1 MTPPAP
7 RTPSARGPALSVDRV
22 RPAYQQVADQLL
34 ERVLDGSLAAGD
46 RLPPEGEL
54 AVAFGVSRSTMREA
68 LRVLASRDLI
78 TTVRGTTGGSFV
90 SRADAEQ
97 VSSFLETSIGL
108 MSGSADVSLD
118 QMLEARELV
127 EVPGARLAAL
137 RRSEA
142 HLAELRATIESEKAS
157 RGRSERFERHK
168 HFHGVVLEASGNRL
182 FTLVNEPVFRVL
194 RAQFW
199 RPELPASHWEM
210 VDHDHDELLALIEA
224 GDGEGAAEA
233 MRAHLVRVRPA
244 YQRPGEGSAT

>member
-1 MTPPAP
+1 MTGRNP
-7 RTPSARGPALSVDRV
+7 RTSALTVERV

-78 TTVRGTTGGSFV
+78 ETVRGTTGGSFV
-90 SRADAEQ
+90 SRADAAQ
-97 VSSFLETSIGL
+97 VSAYLETSIGL

-127 EVPGARLAAL
+127 EVPGARLAA
-137 RRSEA
+137 RNRSAE
-142 HLAELRATIESEKAS
+142 HLVELQAAIDDELQS
-157 RGRSERFERHK
+157 RGRTEKFERHK
-168 HFHGVVLEASGNRL
+168 HFHGLVLEASGNAL
-182 FTLVNEPVFRVL
+182 FSLVNEPVFRVL

-199 RPELPASHWEM
+199 RPALPPSHWEM
-210 VDHDHDELLALIEA
+210 VDRDHDELLRLIEA
-224 GDGEGAAEA
+224 RDEDGAATA
-233 MRAHLVRVRPA
+233 MREHLVRIRPA
-244 YQRPGEGSAT
+244 YQREVGAS